1 MNKYYIY
8 VFLDLTKPGVFT
20 YHDLE
25 FEYEPFYVGKGNES
39 RVYTSLK
46 RGSDF
51 KMNKINKVS
60 KNNIKVIKLYENLD
74 NSESL
79 NLEKVIIS
87 KIGRRDRKLGPLVN
101 LTDGGDGRLVS
112 PHSEETK
119 NKISETKKSQNI
131 QITHTE
137 ETKEKLREMN
147 KGEKNPMFGK
157 HHSEEIKEKHSLR
170 ISGVNHP
177 MYGKKHSDE
186 TLKKIKD
193 RRNSVVKQQEIN
205 KKSAELNSKKILQFT
220 LDGEFIKEY
229 NSIKDA
235 SKETGLS
242 ESLIGK
248 TCRGIVKK
256 PSKFIFKFKDISS
269 LVFSNSFKVK
279 IGEIIFINGFE
290 VKLVKRNIQSF
301 IVEDENGVQL
311 GYRKKDFSFVWEK
324 NTI

>member
-1 MNKYYIY
+1 
-8 VFLDLTKPGVFT
+8 
-20 YHDLE
+20 
-25 FEYEPFYVGKGNES
+25 
-39 RVYTSLK
+39 
-46 RGSDF
+46 
-51 KMNKINKVS
+51 
-60 KNNIKVIKLYENLD
+60 
-74 NSESL
+74 
-79 NLEKVIIS
+79 
-87 KIGRRDRKLGPLVN
+87 
-101 LTDGGDGRLVS
+101 
-112 PHSEETK
+112 
-119 NKISETKKSQNI
+119 
-131 QITHTE
+131 
-137 ETKEKLREMN
+137 
-147 KGEKNPMFGK
+147 MFGK

-256 PSKFIFKFKDISS
+256 TI
-269 LVFSNSFKVK
+269 K
-279 IGEIIFINGFE
+279 IYF
-290 VKLVKRNIQSF
+290 
-301 IVEDENGVQL
+301 
-311 GYRKKDFSFVWEK
+311 
-324 NTI
+324 